1 MMDLIANEL
10 KSLRMPGMAQCRL
23 SMQETGKTDEL
34 SFSDGLQIL
43 LQAEKDQRKINR
55 NARLIK
61 EAGFRYQ
68 ASIEEMVFDSARGIE
83 KNRVLQLTS
92 CEYIRRGSA
101 ILISGATGTG
111 KSWLATALGYHACL
125 SGFHVAYFNMQK
137 LFEKITMAR
146 IEAALPKFF
155 DKLAQTDLLILDD
168 FGIKTLE
175 GQQLLDF
182 LEVIE
187 DRHARKSTIIISQL
201 PVVDWYDIM
210 SSNTTAADAILD
222 RIMHTA
228 VQRFELKG
236 ERLRKK

>member
-1 MMDLIANEL
+1 MDLIANEL

-23 SMQETGKTDEL
+23 SMQETRKTDDV

-43 LQAEKDQRKINR
+43 LQAEKDQRRINR

-68 ASIEEMVFDSARGIE
+68 ASIEELAFDSARGIE

-111 KSWLATALGYHACL
+111 KSWLATSLGYHACL

-137 LFEKITMAR
+137 LFEKITVAR

-168 FGIKTLE
+168 FGMKTLE

-187 DRHARKSTIIISQL
+187 DRHGRKATIIISQL

-222 RIMHTA
+222 RIVHTA

-236 ERLRKK
+236 ESLRKK